1 MKDESKNVAELIGS
15 LSSSF
20 FYKNV
25 SLEYFIIILSMQIHN
40 FENI

>member
-15 LSSSF
+15 LSF
-20 FYKNV
+20 LYKNV
-25 SLEYFIIILSMQIHN
+25 SLEYFIIILLMQIHN